1 MRSVMSVPLQ
11 LVLLGLLLTFIAYQ
25 SMKEER
31 KFDVMTSE
39 MRILEEREE
48 LAMDREKLIQRNK
61 ERTQNEV
68 KLFLSDSFLDFVGE
82 NYSEVTYED
91 INKFYKFML
100 DKVEE
105 KF

>member
-1 MRSVMSVPLQ
+1 MSVSLQ
-11 LVLLGLLLTFIAYQ
+11 LVLLGLVLMFIAYQ
-25 SMKEER
+25 SAKEER

-82 NYSEVTYED
+82 NYSEATYED

>member
-1 MRSVMSVPLQ
+1 MSVPLQ

-25 SMKEER
+25 YMKEER

-48 LAMDREKLIQRNK
+48 LTMVREKLIQRNK
-61 ERTQNEV
+61 ERTQNKV

>member
-1 MRSVMSVPLQ
+1 MSVPLQ
-11 LVLLGLLLTFIAYQ
+11 LVLLGLLLMFIAYQ
-25 SMKEER
+25 SAKEER

-48 LAMDREKLIQRNK
+48 LAIDREKLIQRNK

-82 NYSEVTYED
+82 NYSEATYED

>member
-1 MRSVMSVPLQ
+1 MSVPLQ
-11 LVLLGLLLTFIAYQ
+11 LVLLGLLLMFIAYQ
-25 SMKEER
+25 SAKEER
-31 KFDVMTSE
+31 VIDKMTGE

-48 LAMDREKLIQRNK
+48 LVMDREKLIQRNK
-61 ERTQNEV
+61 EITQNEV

-82 NYSEVTYED
+82 NYNEATYED

-100 DKVEE
+100 DKVEG

>member
-1 MRSVMSVPLQ
+1 MSVPLQ

-31 KFDVMTSE
+31 KFDVMTSK

-48 LAMDREKLIQRNK
+48 LTMDREKLTQRNK
-61 ERTQNEV
+61 ERIQNEV

-82 NYSEVTYED
+82 NYSEATYED
-91 INKFYKFML
+91 INKFYKFIL

>member
-1 MRSVMSVPLQ
+1 MSVPLQ
-11 LVLLGLLLTFIAYQ
+11 LVLLGLLLSYLAYKSVQ
-25 SMKEER
+25 EDKKWS
-31 KFDVMTSE
+31 DIMTNE
-39 MRILEEREE
+39 MRMIEEREE
-48 LAMDREKLIQRNK
+48 LLMDREKLIQRNK

-82 NYSEVTYED
+82 NYSEATYED

>member
-1 MRSVMSVPLQ
+1 MSVPLQ
-11 LVLLGLLLTFIAYQ
+11 LVLLGLLLMFIAYQ
-25 SMKEER
+25 SAKEER

-82 NYSEVTYED
+82 NYSEATYED

-100 DKVEE
+100 DKIEE

>member
-1 MRSVMSVPLQ
+1 MSVPLQ
-11 LVLLGLLLTFIAYQ
+11 LVLLGLVLMFIAYQ

-48 LAMDREKLIQRNK
+48 LTMDREKLIQRNK

-82 NYSEVTYED
+82 NYSEATYED

-100 DKVEE
+100 DKVVE

>member
-1 MRSVMSVPLQ
+1 MSVPLQ
-11 LVLLGLLLTFIAYQ
+11 LVLLGLVLTFIAYQ

-31 KFDVMTSE
+31 VIDKMTSE

-68 KLFLSDSFLDFVGE
+68 KLFLSDSFLAFVGD
-82 NYSEVTYED
+82 NYSEATYED

>member
-1 MRSVMSVPLQ
+1 MSVPLQ
-11 LVLLGLLLTFIAYQ
+11 LVLLGLVLTFIAYQ

-82 NYSEVTYED
+82 NYEATHED

>member
-1 MRSVMSVPLQ
+1 
-11 LVLLGLLLTFIAYQ
+11 
-25 SMKEER
+25 
-31 KFDVMTSE
+31 MTSE

-82 NYSEVTYED
+82 NYSEATYED

>member
-1 MRSVMSVPLQ
+1 MSVPLQ
-11 LVLLGLLLTFIAYQ
+11 LVLLGLLLMFIAYQ
-25 SMKEER
+25 SAKEKR

-48 LAMDREKLIQRNK
+48 LAMDREKIQRNK
-61 ERTQNEV
+61 EKIQNDV

-82 NYSEVTYED
+82 NCSESTYED